1 MITVY
6 SKEEF
11 NSAVKA
17 GEKKI
22 VVKGAFAEELK
33 KKATR
38 QKRAKKGAIIGGVGI
53 VLGGLALAPFTGGAS
68 AAGAIAGATA
78 LTVGSLSMT
87 TAELAIIV
95 GGGIAMTSLIK
106 GYKRIK
112 FNADGSVTI
121 EMD

>member
-11 NSAVKA
+11 KSAVKA

-38 QKRAKKGAIIGGVGI
+38 QKRAKKGAIIGGGAL
-53 VLGGLALAPFTGGAS
+53 VLGGLALAPFTGGTS
-68 AAGAIAGATA
+68 AAASIAGATA
-78 LTVGSLSMT
+78 LTVGSFSLT
-87 TAELAIIV
+87 TAELIVIV
-95 GGGIAMTSLIK
+95 GGGIAMTALIK

-112 FNADGSVTI
+112 FNTDGSVTI
-121 EMD
+121 EKD